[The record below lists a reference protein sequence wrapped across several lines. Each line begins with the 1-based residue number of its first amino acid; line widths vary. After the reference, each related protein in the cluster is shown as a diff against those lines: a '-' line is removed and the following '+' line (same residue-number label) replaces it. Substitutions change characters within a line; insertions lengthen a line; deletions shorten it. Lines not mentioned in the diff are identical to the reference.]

1 MAQIVLDHVEKAYA
15 GGVRAVDN
23 LSLDVKDGEFMVFVG
38 PSGCGKSTALRSIA
52 GLEEIT
58 GGTIQIGDRIVND
71 LPPKDRDIAMVFQN
85 YALYPHMT
93 VEQNLAF
100 GLQLRKT
107 SKDEVK
113 RRVGEAAQ
121 MLGLEQY
128 LKRKPGALSG
138 GQRQRVAMGRAI
150 VREPQAF
157 LMDEPLSNLDA
168 KLRVS
173 MRASLNQLHERL
185 SVTTV
190 YVTHDQVEAMTLGDR
205 VCVLRDGRLQQVDT
219 PQALFVSPVNLFV
232 AGFIGSPAMNFV
244 KAKLIRANGAAVTF
258 AGDKLAVPPET
269 LEAKPGLSDY
279 FGRELVLGIRP
290 SDFEDASLGQTATGP
305 ASRGIMRVTAGVTEE
320 LGSEIMVIFTI
331 DAPIVQHASLAQAAE
346 TSEDENEA
354 SATLTGG
361 KSLWT
366 ARVSKESRVRPGQP
380 LELAVDTRYLQF
392 FDPASGLSIGHPRA
406 TAGLAEQ

>member
-1 MAQIVLDHVEKAYA
+1 MAQIIMDHVQKTYT
-15 GGVRAVDN
+15 GGVKAIDD

-58 GGTIQIGDRIVND
+58 GGTISIGDRVVND

-107 SKDEVK
+107 PKDEIK
-113 RRVGEAAQ
+113 RRVDEAAQ

-173 MRASLNQLHERL
+173 MRGSLKQLHERL
-185 SVTTV
+185 GVTTV

-205 VCVLRDGRLQQVDT
+205 VCVLRDGRLQQVDN
-219 PQALFVSPVNLFV
+219 PQTLFESPVNLFV
-232 AGFIGSPAMNFV
+232 AGFIGSPAMNF
-244 KAKLIRANGAAVTF
+244 ATAELIRDDGPAVTF
-258 AGDKLAVPPET
+258 AGFKLAVPPDIF
-269 LEAKPGLSDY
+269 EAKHGLGDY
-279 FGRELVLGIRP
+279 FGKQVILGIRP
-290 SDFEDASLGQTATGP
+290 SDFEDASLTSARWGTMA
-305 ASRGIMRVTAGVTEE
+305 VTAGVTEE
-320 LGSEIMVIFTI
+320 LGSEIHVMFTI
-331 DAPIVQHASLAQAAE
+331 DAPPVEHAAIVHAAE
-346 TSEDENEA
+346 SSEDADEA
-354 SATLTGG
+354 VTALVGG

-366 ARVSKESRVRPGQP
+366 ARVSKESRIRHGSRV
-380 LELAVDTRYLQF
+380 ELNVDTRYLQF
-392 FDPASGLSIGHPRA
+392 FDPASGLSIGHPKA
-406 TAGLAEQ
+406 TASLA

>member
-1 MAQIVLDHVEKAYA
+1 MAQIILDHVEKTYT
-15 GGVRAVDN
+15 GGVKAIDD

-58 GGTIQIGDRIVND
+58 GGKIQIGDRVVND

-107 SKDEVK
+107 PKDEIK
-113 RRVGEAAQ
+113 RRVDEAAT

-128 LKRKPGALSG
+128 LKRKPSALSG

-185 SVTTV
+185 GVTTV
-190 YVTHDQVEAMTLGDR
+190 YVTHDQVEAMTLGHR

-219 PQALFVSPVNLFV
+219 PQYLFQAPVNLFV

-244 KAKLIRANGAAVTF
+244 NADLVRGDGGPAVTF
-258 AGDKLAVPPET
+258 AGYKLAVPSGII
-269 LEAKPGLSDY
+269 EAKQGLAD
-279 FGRELVLGIRP
+279 FIGKKVILGIRP
-290 SDFEDASLGQTATGP
+290 SDFEDARLAHAQLGRMQ
-305 ASRGIMRVTAGVTEE
+305 VTTGVTEE
-320 LGSEIMVIFTI
+320 LGSEIHVIFTI
-331 DAPIVQHASLAQAAE
+331 DAPPVEHASLTKAADN
-346 TSEDENEA
+346 EDEDGSVA
-354 SATLTGG
+354 ALIGG

-366 ARVSKESRVRPGQP
+366 ARVSARSEVRPGQP
-380 LELAVDTRYLQF
+380 VELSVDTSRLQF
-392 FDPASGLSIGHPRA
+392 FDPATGLSIGHPKA
-406 TAGLAEQ
+406 TAGLAEQAA

>member
-1 MAQIVLDHVEKAYA
+1 MAKITLDSIDKVYS
-15 GGVRAVDN
+15 GGVKAIDQ
-23 LSLDVKDGEFMVFVG
+23 LTLEVKDGEFMVLVG

-52 GLEEIT
+52 GLEEISS
-58 GGTIQIGDRIVND
+58 GTIQIGDRVVND

-107 SKDEVK
+107 PKDEIK
-113 RRVGEAAQ
+113 RRVTEAAK
-121 MLGLEQY
+121 MLGLDQY
-128 LKRKPGALSG
+128 LKRKPAALSG

-185 SVTTV
+185 GVTTI
-190 YVTHDQVEAMTLGDR
+190 YVTHDQVEAMTLGHR
-205 VCVLRDGRLQQVDT
+205 VCVMRDGRLQQVDT
-219 PQALFVSPVNLFV
+219 PQTLFESPVNLFV

-244 KAKLIRANGAAVTF
+244 TADLVRDDGPAVTF
-258 AGDKLAVPPET
+258 AGYRLGVPASV
-269 LEAKPGLSDY
+269 LEGKPGLDGY
-279 FGRELVLGIRP
+279 FGRKIILGIRP
-290 SDFEDASLGQTATGP
+290 SDFEDASLADANWARMP
-305 ASRGIMRVTAGVTEE
+305 VTVGVTEE
-320 LGSEIMVIFTI
+320 LGSEIHVIFTI
-331 DAPIVQHASLAQAAE
+331 DAPPVQHASISDAA
-346 TSEDENEA
+346 TGDDGEDESVA
-354 SATLTGG
+354 ALVGG

-366 ARVSKESRVRPGQP
+366 ARVSARSAVRPGQP
-380 LELAVDTRYLQF
+380 MELAVDTTNLQF
-392 FDPASGLSIGHPRA
+392 FDSESGLSIGHPQA
-406 TAGLAEQ
+406 TEAAAEPVHAV